1 MEAIYQ
7 QINAGASCT
16 MQFQIRGCTLRGVS
30 VNFIFFLQNDKIYCQ
45 CLNHANYT
53 SRIEK
58 ARFFQEQ
65 QQPKGKV
72 RQIVCPNCNENNSKN
87 LW

>member
-45 CLNHANYT
+45 CLNHELDVSIFFNMQTTRPALRKRDFFKNSN
-53 SRIEK
+53 SRKEK
-58 ARFFQEQ
+58 SD
-65 QQPKGKV
+65 K
-72 RQIVCPNCNENNSKN
+72 
-87 LW
+87 

>member
-7 QINAGASCT
+7 QINAGASCA

-45 CLNHANYT
+45 CLNHELDV
-53 SRIEK
+53 SI
-58 ARFFQEQ
+58 FLICQLHV
-65 QQPKGKV
+65 PH
-72 RQIVCPNCNENNSKN
+72 
-87 LW
+87 